1 MSLVSGTWP
10 GYYLTRKYKSGYS
23 LDTAGELQAKGRSPD
38 TASRFEGEHIV
49 VMTAAK
55 STAPP
60 SRSSRQV
67 RRNPSH
73 RGDWRL
79 ALVLILPATIGFLTF
94 ALYPLVRGIY
104 LSFTDFHI
112 LTPPVWSG
120 IANFQHLISDG
131 VFWNSLGV
139 TVYFVVLSVVIGLAI
154 SLITAVILH
163 RLTKSNVIR
172 GLVLLPFLISGVVA
186 ALVWQWML
194 DPGLGIVNV
203 VIKAVTGHSILFL
216 GSSEWVIPT
225 LAFISIWKAM
235 GYNAI
240 LIFAGLQ
247 TIPGEIYEAG
257 RIDGAGEIRMFTRLT
272 LPLLRP
278 IMAMVIILT
287 IISSF
292 QVFDL
297 VAVTSQGGPANSSNV
312 LPLYIYK
319 TGFAEFNFGYAL
331 SMSMALFVMLLIIT
345 FFQMRLLRANETDT
359 N

>member
-1 MSLVSGTWP
+1 
-10 GYYLTRKYKSGYS
+10 
-23 LDTAGELQAKGRSPD
+23 
-38 TASRFEGEHIV
+38 V

-55 STAPP
+55 STAAP
-60 SRSSRQV
+60 SRSRQV
-67 RRNPSH
+67 GRNPAH
-73 RGDWRL
+73 RGDWRV
-79 ALVLILPATIGFLTF
+79 ALILILPAALGFLTF

-120 IANFQHLISDG
+120 IANYQQLISDG
-131 VFWNSLGV
+131 VFWHSLRV
-139 TVYFVVLSVVIGLAI
+139 TVYFVVLSVVIGLVI

-163 RLTKSNVIR
+163 RLTTSNLIR
-172 GLVLLPFLISGVVA
+172 GVVLLPFLISGVVA

-194 DPGLGIVNV
+194 DPGLGIVNAI
-203 VIKAVTGHSILFL
+203 IKALTGHSILFL
-216 GSSEWVIPT
+216 GSSDWVIPT
-225 LAFISIWKAM
+225 LAFISIWKGM

-240 LIFAGLQ
+240 LVFAGLQ

-297 VAVTSQGGPANSSNV
+297 VAVTSKGGPANASNV
-312 LPLYIYK
+312 LPLYVYK

-331 SMSMALFVMLLIIT
+331 TMSMAMFVMLLFIT
-345 FFQMRLLRANETDT
+345 FFQMRLMRANETDT